1 MTNKNEQRKVP
12 ELRFPEFSGEWEEN
26 KLSDS
31 IQLLKSGLSRQLSNE
46 DIGYPVIRANNL
58 QNGKLDLTD
67 LKFWFKDDPQ
77 GANTENYFVEK
88 NDILINFINSES
100 KMGTSCIINEPLYR
114 KMIYTTNILR
124 YVTKKGFHPYFHY
137 TYTFTSNYKKWI
149 KIITKPAVNQASF
162 TTVDFK
168 NIPYLVPSFNEQQKI
183 GEFFS
188 KLDRQIELEEKK
200 LALLE
205 EQKKGYMQ
213 KIFSQELRFKDENG
227 EEYPEWRKEKLI
239 NISEVTSCTRVK
251 ESEWTSSGIPFYR
264 ARDIVKIINGE
275 EVSPIYISYETYK
288 NKIKKNGEVKEGD
301 LIITG
306 VGSIGVPFLMPRD
319 KKIYFKDGNTIWIK
333 KNKINSD
340 YLYYYFLIDSTQ
352 KYIKNTSGKG
362 TVGTFT
368 IENAKNTPIIFP
380 NKSEQLK
387 IVSMLDSIITNFN
400 SQKSKV
406 ELLKKRKKALINR
419 LLI

>member
-1 MTNKNEQRKVP
+1 MTNQKERRKVP
-12 ELRFPEFSGEWEEN
+12 ELRFPEFSEEWEEK

-213 KIFSQELRFKDENG
+213 KIFSQELRFKDDNG
-227 EEYPEWRKEKLI
+227 EDYPEWEDLRLGDIFQEVNDKTSINNEYPILSSTNNGLFSQKDYFKHQVASTNNIGYKILKKNQVVLSPQNLWLGNI
-239 NISEVTSCTRVK
+239 NINFKFE
-251 ESEWTSSGIPFYR
+251 EGIVSPSYKIFN
-264 ARDIVKIINGE
+264 IIN
-275 EVSPIYISYETYK
+275 SNPLFISYILKRPKMLFEYK
-288 NKIKKNGEVKEGD
+288 NASEQGASIVRRNLNLDLFYNIKLRLPSYEEQTSIQNFLSVIENQIDRSDYKIKMLNLRKNY
-301 LIITG
+301 L
-306 VGSIGVPFLMPRD
+306 L
-319 KKIYFKDGNTIWIK
+319 
-333 KNKINSD
+333 NKI
-340 YLYYYFLIDSTQ
+340 F
-352 KYIKNTSGKG
+352 
-362 TVGTFT
+362 
-368 IENAKNTPIIFP
+368 
-380 NKSEQLK
+380 
-387 IVSMLDSIITNFN
+387 M
-400 SQKSKV
+400 
-406 ELLKKRKKALINR
+406 
-419 LLI
+419 